1 MSDEFGPD
9 TVVVASQQ
17 QVSAE
22 VDGEAVILGMDRGEY
37 YGLDPVGTRIWQ
49 LVQSPVSVAQIQDA
63 LVAEY
68 DVTADQCLAD
78 LQALLNQM
86 RQEGLIEIAA

>member
-1 MSDEFGPD
+1 MSDDFRPE

-22 VDGEAVILGMDRGEY
+22 VDGEAVILGMERGEY

-49 LVQSPVSVAQIQDA
+49 LVQSPISVAQIQDA

-68 DVTADQCLAD
+68 EVTADQCLAD
-78 LQALLNQM
+78 LQALLTQM
-86 RQEGLIEIAA
+86 RQEGLLEIAA